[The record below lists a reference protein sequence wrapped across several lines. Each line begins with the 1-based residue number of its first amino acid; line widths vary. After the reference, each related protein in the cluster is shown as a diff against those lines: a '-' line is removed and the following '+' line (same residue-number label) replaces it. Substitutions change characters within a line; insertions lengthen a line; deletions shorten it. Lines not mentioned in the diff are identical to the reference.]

1 MYATIIQSQSPFGV
15 RQTAIVPLQD
25 GTVRVFN
32 RVGMTRGISGA
43 WSETRP
49 SDAEMQELTLGTP
62 QVLAI
67 TPSDDTMLQYPVTP
81 TTLMQKLVR
90 KAKDS
95 PATPTANTLASVF
108 NETMD
113 VIAVNP
119 MNLLKFAQASLQAPV
134 SVAPAPVSVAP
145 TPPPLADWEIE
156 LRDAEPEPVHSLVTA
171 PAPVADAPTLAKL
184 TVPDVEDYY
193 ERVFDGVTETAL
205 YDYAR
210 SNQRKVL
217 LTGDAGT
224 GKTSSAR
231 NYAAKRGLPFITI
244 ECTQQIDQ
252 SITQGRFV
260 PTGVGNA
267 TKWVYSQLATAIQQ
281 PSVILL
287 NELTRMNPKA
297 ASLFLRLLQEN
308 ELLIEPLNE
317 VIKVHPECLIIADQ
331 NTGSGYT
338 GTQRQDQALVDRFN
352 IKLEFKYDDQIESK
366 FIKSP
371 TLLAFANAI
380 RTASETS
387 DQFSIPMSTRM
398 LKNFEEQAT
407 KLNFQ
412 FAVNSMLSAFPK
424 DDSEREAIKMRF
436 DAEYDKI
443 AEELNVPVGNYSIK

>member
-1 MYATIIQSQSPFGV
+1 MYATIIQSQSPYGV
-15 RQTAIVPLQD
+15 RQTAIIPLQD

-32 RVGMTRGISGA
+32 RVGFTRGISAA
-43 WSETRP
+43 WKETKP
-49 SDAEMQELTLGTP
+49 TSVELNE
-62 QVLAI
+62 QVLGSPQAI
-67 TPSDDTMLQYPVTP
+67 PITANDYAVLPYPPVP

-90 KAKDS
+90 KAKESSAFPSAKLLGEQFDE
-95 PATPTANTLASVF
+95 V
-108 NETMD
+108 MD
-113 VIAVNP
+113 IIQTDP
-119 MNLLKFAQASLQAPV
+119 MALLKYAQASV
-134 SVAPAPVSVAP
+134 
-145 TPPPLADWEIE
+145 TPPPVVAQPVVQPEPVAVQPVVDVPVVT
-156 LRDAEPEPVHSLVTA
+156 EPEPVNAMVTA
-171 PAPVADAPTLAKL
+171 PPITADAPTLAKL
-184 TVPDVEDYY
+184 TVPEPDDYY
-193 ERVFDGVTETAL
+193 ERTFDGVTETAL

-231 NYAAKRGLPFITI
+231 NYAAKRNLPFVTI

-260 PTGVGNA
+260 PTGVGNS

-317 VIKVHPECLIIADQ
+317 VIKVHPECLVIADQ

-352 IKLEFKYDDQIESK
+352 VKLEFKYDDAIESK

-371 TLLAFANAI
+371 TLLAFANSI
-380 RTASETS
+380 RQASETS
-387 DQFSIPMSTRM
+387 DQFSVPMSTRM

-407 KLNFQ
+407 QLNFT
-412 FAVNSMLSAFPK
+412 FAVNSLLSAFPK

-443 AEELNVPVGNYSIK
+443 AEELNVPVGTYSIK

>member
-1 MYATIIQSQSPFGV
+1 
-15 RQTAIVPLQD
+15 
-25 GTVRVFN
+25 
-32 RVGMTRGISGA
+32 
-43 WSETRP
+43 
-49 SDAEMQELTLGTP
+49 
-62 QVLAI
+62 
-67 TPSDDTMLQYPVTP
+67 
-81 TTLMQKLVR
+81 MQKLVR

-95 PATPTANTLASVF
+95 PTTPSVKTLGESID
-108 NETMD
+108 D
-113 VIAVNP
+113 VIGIIQADP
-119 MNLLKFAQASLQAPV
+119 MGLLKFAQAS
-134 SVAPAPVSVAP
+134 VAATPAPVQAP
-145 TPPPLADWEIE
+145 AVTTPPIVEAYEAWSNSPAPVAVTAVVDAPVV
-156 LRDAEPEPVHSLVTA
+156 AEPEPVNALVTA
-171 PAPVADAPTLAKL
+171 PSAPTLAKL
-184 TVPDVEDYY
+184 TVPEPEDYY
-193 ERVFDGVTETAL
+193 ERTFDGVTETSL

-210 SNQRKVL
+210 NNQRKVL

-231 NYAAKRGLPFITI
+231 NYAAKRNLPFITI

-260 PTGVGNA
+260 PTGVGNS
-267 TKWVYSQLATAIQQ
+267 TKWVYSQLATAVQQ

-352 IKLEFKYDDQIESK
+352 VKLEFKYDDAIESK

-371 TLLAFANAI
+371 TLLAFANSI
-380 RTASETS
+380 RQASETS
-387 DQFSIPMSTRM
+387 DQFSVPMSTRM
-398 LKNFEEQAT
+398 LKNFEEQAV

-412 FAVNSMLSAFPK
+412 FAVNSLLSAFPK

-443 AEELNVPVGNYSIK
+443 AEELNVDPGSYSIK